1 MSTTFRNHSECFDG
15 ILRRTGGKI
24 LKIAWKLVDSNQYL
38 ATISFELSKS
48 GKVLTVSGEVCR
60 GKKPAKQSACRAA
73 LCTGMVRIPGDNVI
87 LSEVQELALLSGHFD
102 LSGIYVGGKPI
113 VPEPVLSSP
122 VSPLSSSVAAIIP
135 EPVSSS
141 PVSPVSS
148 SVAAIIPEPVSSSP
162 VSPVSSSVAAIIP
175 EPVSSSPVSP
185 VLSSVA
191 AIIPEPVSSSPV
203 SSSVSS
209 LVSRSSASGQNSL
222 LFRPKCTKKKYT
234 EHAHLYIHPRRVAVL
249 RSTLES
255 PPRLDLKSN
264 NTSSDSDEDF
274 FVADG
279 NIKRFYG
286 LNAKRRKLPE
296 DVQSEEVRSALVAQ
310 TPQKSNC
317 EKQRERVFPDIPE
330 TPAKT
335 ETIVAPEKK
344 AVSRQ
349 LFMF

>member
-122 VSPLSSSVAAIIP
+122 VSPL
-135 EPVSSS
+135 
-141 PVSPVSS
+141 SS

>member
-60 GKKPAKQSACRAA
+60 GKKPAKQSACRAT

-162 VSPVSSSVAAIIP
+162 VSPV
-175 EPVSSSPVSP
+175 
-185 VLSSVA
+185 LSSVA
-191 AIIPEPVSSSPV
+191 AIVPEPVSSSPV

>member
-162 VSPVSSSVAAIIP
+162 VSPV
-175 EPVSSSPVSP
+175 
-185 VLSSVA
+185 LSSVA
-191 AIIPEPVSSSPV
+191 AIVPEPVSSSPV